1 MPQFTVNEICGLA
14 ARLKSGETEV
24 FNELYEATAGPQY
37 FTALSILKNPDLA
50 EDAVQ
55 TVYMQ
60 VYKNISRLV
69 STDHFMP
76 WLSRITYNTCIN
88 ILKLINKSGG
98 KLDEEML
105 DSRPSPDVD
114 INPLPLLIKQE
125 NQTFLV
131 KCMSSLPPE
140 HRAILIMKYYQE
152 LKLKEIAEIMGIS
165 EGTVK
170 SRVHYALKKLKKNL
184 KKQGYHGPEA
194 FREVL
199 PLPAY
204 AAERTAFQTSKPRIP
219 DSGQV
224 RDSLRIVSVS
234 ALACITFLDIAHR
247 FPAEKMIPERDIQV
261 SKIDQA
267 PPALSGTVRKGDAI
281 HVTFTDESGID
292 FSSLEAKVDGKPAK
306 VLKSGK
312 DTVAIYCKE
321 GTSASLTISDK
332 SGNRAEYLIKT
343 SVRVSGR

>member
-1 MPQFTVNEICGLA
+1 MPQLTVNEICSLA
-14 ARLKSGETEV
+14 ARLKMGEADV
-24 FNELYEATAGPQY
+24 FSKIYEATAGPQY
-37 FTALSILKNPDLA
+37 FTALSMLKNPDMA

-60 VYKNISRLV
+60 VYKNITRLT
-69 STDHFMP
+69 STDHFLP
-76 WLSRITYNTCIN
+76 WLSKITYNTCIN
-88 ILKLINKSGG
+88 LLKLMNKSGG
-98 KLDEEML
+98 VLDEEML
-105 DSRPSPDVD
+105 DLSPSPDVD
-114 INPLPLLIKQE
+114 INPLPLVIRQE
-125 NQTFLV
+125 NQSFLSS
-131 KCMSSLPPE
+131 CMQSLPPE

-152 LKLKEIAEIMGIS
+152 LKIREIAEIMEIS

-170 SRVHYALKKLKKNL
+170 SRIHYALKKLKKNL
-184 KKQGYHGPEA
+184 KMQGYHGSDA
-194 FREVL
+194 FREF
-199 PLPAY
+199 LPAPAY
-204 AAERTAFQTSKPRIP
+204 TVRQAASKYSKRPVF
-219 DSGQV
+219 DSGQL

-247 FPAEKMIPERDIQV
+247 FPAEKIIPERDIQV

-292 FSSLEAKVDGKPAK
+292 FSSLEAEVDGKPAK
-306 VLKSGK
+306 VLKSGN